1 MRKKLSFLILLL
13 ITFSCEKTPLMTEN
27 EGEAV
32 QKVADFFGGY
42 CKLSKG
48 FESENTNIK
57 TYSELE
63 VSESVLLKDSP
74 QKKYTSHSGNIAYL
88 FYSNLG
94 NEKDNHEE
102 IRVRIISEN
111 GETSDYQYLKTE
123 LQEIDQLISNMNNTT
138 EIIKKSD
145 FEKVKNLFDKTVQV
159 ETTQIKNLF
168 KNIESKFGK
177 TTDYQFQGFEFL
189 ESDNYGDIVQLRL
202 VQIMEKANLYITLN
216 YKRSSKGLLSI
227 EFE

>member
-1 MRKKLSFLILLL
+1 MRKKLSYLILLL
-13 ITFSCEKTPLMTEN
+13 ITFSCEKNPLMTKN
-27 EGEAV
+27 EAEAV

-42 CKLSKG
+42 CELSKG

-74 QKKYTSHSGNIAYL
+74 KKKYTSHSGNIAYL

-111 GETSDYQYLKTE
+111 GENSDYQYLKTE
-123 LQEIDQLISNMNNTT
+123 LKEIDKLISKINNTT
-138 EIIKKSD
+138 EIIKKSE

-159 ETTQIKNLF
+159 ETTQIKDLF

-189 ESDNYGDIVQLRL
+189 ESNNYGDIVKLSL

-216 YKRSSKGLLSI
+216 YKRSSKDLLSI